1 MRVESSRTFNRVK
14 QIGVLVAAQVL
25 GSLIGTWVVKKI
37 NYNINIFLN
46 KEIFF
51 QYFCSEILPCL
62 IVSLPVSI
70 IIVMLILKK
79 SKDNSWINGR
89 NFRMWVKILSRSA
102 TVIAVRLKSGIH
114 SLSTDAIQRRV
125 NLNIKVLQQIL
136 ELPS

>member
-1 MRVESSRTFNRVK
+1 MSNRVK
-14 QIGVLVAAQVL
+14 IIGALVAAQVL
-25 GSLIGTWVVKKI
+25 GYLIGTWVVKKI

-79 SKDNSWINGR
+79 SKDNS
-89 NFRMWVKILSRSA
+89 
-102 TVIAVRLKSGIH
+102 
-114 SLSTDAIQRRV
+114 
-125 NLNIKVLQQIL
+125 
-136 ELPS
+136 